1 MADKDK
7 KGQGWTP
14 FTDGHQ
20 EDQIDETPLCMAAAG
35 GYVDVVQLLCEA
47 GADKDKE
54 NQDGKTPLCM
64 AAGNGSLDV
73 VRFLCNAGAD
83 KDKQTP
89 LSFAAGDGHLTVVQ
103 FLCETGVDRGEEVLR
118 CLREC
123 DARPLQKQR
132 LA

>member
-1 MADKDK
+1 
-7 KGQGWTP
+7 
-14 FTDGHQ
+14 
-20 EDQIDETPLCMAAAG
+20 MAAS
-35 GYVDVVQLLCEA
+35 
-47 GADKDKE
+47 
-54 NQDGKTPLCM
+54 
-64 AAGNGSLDV
+64 NGSLDV

-103 FLCETGVDRGEEVLR
+103 FLCEAGVDKGEEVLR

-123 DARPLQKQR
+123 DARPLRKQR